1 MFAAFVAGLLSFLS
15 PCVLPLVPGYLSV
28 ISGASMEE
36 LQSRDRKLLKT
47 VMLHSVLFILGFSIV
62 FVALGAVATSFS
74 ELIHKKLVAWITGG
88 IIIIFGIHLTGIIKI
103 KALYADKRLHS
114 VKGGKSALGAFLVG
128 FAFAFGW
135 TPCIGPILG
144 GVMTLAASS
153 DTRGAGI
160 LLLSVYSLGLA
171 VPFLLVS
178 VAFDQFLTF
187 YSRFRRHLHTVEI
200 LSGILLIA
208 IGTLV
213 LTNRLT
219 LLSSWLGSH
228 VYTAQAINVVL
239 IITLAVGV
247 ILSGRLIY
255 TRLSNWFRQGA
266 KVGGSTKGTVALV
279 VVMIMFITGLLFA
292 GKRLVPTPTNVA
304 RANVEND
311 RFNGKAAPDFEL
323 NVLNGKSKTL
333 RLSDLRGKAVVV
345 NFWAT
350 YCEPCKIEMPWL
362 VDLQKKYG
370 VEGLQVVGIAMDWE
384 DKSDEKNVASFA
396 RKIGVN
402 YPILQGT
409 ERVADL
415 YGGIEGLPT
424 LFFVDRS
431 GKVLEHELGLR
442 GESILED
449 NIKKALASGDAGK
462 AALNQ

>member
-1 MFAAFVAGLLSFLS
+1 MVAAFIAGLLSFLS
-15 PCVLPLVPGYLSV
+15 PCVLPLVPGYLSL

-36 LQSRDRKLLKT
+36 LQSRDSKVLKT
-47 VMLHSVLFILGFSIV
+47 VMLNSIMFILGFSIV
-62 FVALGAVATSFS
+62 FVALGALASSFS
-74 ELIHKKLVAWITGG
+74 ELLHKKFVAWITGS
-88 IIIIFGIHLTGIIKI
+88 IIIVFGIHLTGLLKI

-114 VKGGKSALGAFLVG
+114 VQGGKSAIGAFLVG

-144 GVMTLAASS
+144 GVITMAASS
-153 DTRGAGI
+153 DTRVAGI

-187 YSRFRRHLHTVEI
+187 YSRFRRHLHIVEI

-208 IGTLV
+208 IGALV
-213 LTNRLT
+213 LTNRLAR
-219 LLSSWLGSH
+219 LSTWLGNH
-228 VYTAQAINVVL
+228 VYTTQAVNVIL
-239 IITLAVGV
+239 IIILAIGA
-247 ILSGRLIY
+247 IFSGRLIY
-255 TRLSNWFRQGA
+255 TRLANWFRQGA
-266 KVGGSTKGTVALV
+266 KLGGSTKGTVALV
-279 VVMIMFITGLLFA
+279 TVMILVIAGLLFA

-304 RANVEND
+304 RANADND
-311 RFNGKAAPDFEL
+311 RFNGKTAPDFEL
-323 NVLNGKSKTL
+323 HVLDGKSKTL
-333 RLSDLRGKAVVV
+333 KLSDLKGKAVVV

-362 VDLQKKYG
+362 VELQKKYG
-370 VEGLQVVGIAMDWE
+370 ADGLQVVGIAMDWE
-384 DKSDEKNVASFA
+384 DESDEKNVANFA
-396 RKIGVN
+396 HKMGVN
-402 YPILQGT
+402 YPVLQGT
-409 ERVADL
+409 EKVAEL

-442 GESILED
+442 DESIIED
-449 NIKKALASGDAGK
+449 NIKKALASSDSGK